1 MTKPLISILLLIPLS
16 TLAQTQVPNVFMDGT
31 PATAVEVNENFDA
44 LETVIDALP
53 TPPTDCTIDQVIKWD
68 GLAWV
73 CATDPFA
80 GLTCDVGGYLRM
92 GVDGWQCVYCSDE
105 EEHEGEENEG
115 EDEHEDHSGDCLG
128 V

>member
-53 TPPTDCTIDQVIKWD
+53 TPPTDCTIDQVI
-68 GLAWV
+68 
-73 CATDPFA
+73 
-80 GLTCDVGGYLRM
+80 
-92 GVDGWQCVYCSDE
+92 
-105 EEHEGEENEG
+105 
-115 EDEHEDHSGDCLG
+115 
-128 V
+128 

>member
-1 MTKPLISILLLIPLS
+1 M
-16 TLAQTQVPNVFMDGT
+16 
-31 PATAVEVNENFDA
+31 
-44 LETVIDALP
+44 
-53 TPPTDCTIDQVIKWD
+53 
-68 GLAWV
+68 

-105 EEHEGEENEG
+105 EEHEGEENED